1 MASSVA
7 PAPASNLETLLP
19 RPPTPPRETG
29 KEGDGLVKSI
39 LSRAPSSDPQDS
51 LQTPPAANTPTS
63 TDAPDSKLMSSRT
76 RKKVVWSAHTDYKD
90 PVDYRSIDKTHKS
103 SPLSVPS
110 PASRPIKGILKPSS
124 SPNRLVLSSSGDFDA
139 TSGQPNIIEMLD
151 STIKQL
157 AGSDRDSKL
166 DAYMMLSRALKAS
179 NNLPDRVALQDK
191 MSLFM
196 QFIQRDMTSKSSTG
210 APDSSLINHALT
222 LLATFLHFPAIA
234 STLTSD
240 FGVFVI
246 DHSIR
251 AFEDANTPKDVA
263 RHLMQVVA
271 FQNFSA
277 KVMTSDRVGRL
288 VTAMYQ
294 IEDHLTGKSIVMSR
308 IHIYRRLAKQS
319 SLHMATHSNW
329 LKNVLADMLSSVK
342 DIRGQAISLATE
354 AGFALRSEKQLMRK
368 ASEIFQTT
376 NEDQAYIEFYIQ
388 RLQEMLKD
396 RQSASAVPQIWSA
409 IILYMRCPLERWQ
422 YYGPWLTLV
431 QSAFNTTDFLTKQEA
446 NFAWNRYIYLTLADS
461 KATPKNLGTL
471 CQPLL
476 SQLRRRANPKQLEEA
491 VKLQRIVIGGVCNL
505 YYYAFAPGSVKFPP
519 DSIWDVAVQPVL
531 SQLISLDGKPEIPG
545 DCLMQAGRILTSLV
559 DVATPRIWRQDRI
572 METSPAKPD
581 ELPPLDS
588 KWVRKNCDK
597 VFQTVGPLLEKR
609 FLDLANKDSLVF
621 RLWHALVGSIAAAS
635 AKDIKVSDDTAKFFA
650 HALGLLS
657 KMWLAGVPEADNSH
671 GPAFLSSVQNFVEVL
686 VKAQGMLPFT
696 EKKLAMM
703 VGNTFEPIA
712 TPSQNQGRPS
722 SQGTV
727 RTPLQHLYCLLASV
741 PQGGADDELLSDFF
755 LSVFEPFFL
764 GKAIK
769 ARLELTNELL
779 QLLPRASPSPY
790 GPWVLAAQNFSL
802 SLEDSEA
809 TSSLIGGGKMLG
821 PKYRDI
827 TSLLERGLFGHPR
840 LPLDKWFM
848 LFERL
853 SEKVVQQLGD
863 AGRALAVIEPLA
875 KVLLDCLDSSV
886 EKPSSISLKAVRSLF
901 EVAKLPRDKTALNT
915 ARQRLWGAS
924 VVAARAG
931 SSDPFDNLY
940 KLGNQALET
949 FYGNSSIFD
958 SDHDIVP
965 FLESIKSFL
974 MTCFP
979 QSGVKAFTK
988 FEAGLCMWIE
998 DDKSCYEHDEE
1009 SLLSKTLIHTW
1020 DAISKELG
1028 GRKHLTKDEFDE
1040 IESLFKS
1047 AFKSKL
1053 PTIVD
1058 KAIELWNV
1066 LAKDE
1071 ERLDCSDSLKS
1082 VASNAGSKKQ
1092 SAETRGF
1099 GKLGGAFGAQTASP
1113 KGLPDETN
1121 LVVLSSNSSHQAD
1134 SAAASKMPTRM
1145 STRKRRMEE
1154 TPEPSRTKPTKRSST
1169 PRLRHDNSQIQFTL
1183 VASSSPILEDGSQH
1197 LTERQKEVRERQRET
1212 EAIYSDMRTSSPGPA
1227 KESSPIPDETRAFDG
1242 KQAGETTPR
1251 HPTSYDNLVSS
1262 TPTPR
1267 RGQLLNMDDNDPP
1280 SSPPIPRPYPL
1291 LSEIKSRSMAG
1302 GSLDSW
1308 EFSSPPG
1315 SPDPS
1320 DQEVLLD
1327 VQSPGEK
1334 PAKRSTRKADTRAK
1348 NADAALRDVIPS
1360 SLGEEESSSSDLTD
1374 LSDRNISS
1382 SPDPPPQLLET
1393 PTKKRLVREAVRV
1406 EDSPKSVDD
1415 EFVDARSSPEKPS
1428 LVQANDTSFALSEG
1442 DETRMMKLVE
1452 ELESGDRAGLQE
1464 ERNVEDSSDE
1474 RPSAQSAETR
1484 AASPPMT
1491 RGAAKRS
1498 PSAAIPPTPS
1508 ESLGNGEGG
1517 SKRKRKRG
1525 GSRQSNSRSKKQ
1537 KSEQKSE
1544 NVETA
1549 KERETTVVSEKET
1562 PETPSV
1568 GVETRGS
1575 ARRQTEQRQREDK
1588 TPRSQKRSSK
1598 RNKKTRSEE
1607 TDDEVMSQLVNE
1619 SQAVAESQK
1628 SNKSLEE
1635 EVPVTDDGPRQPTI
1649 HTDGSATAADKA
1661 ESEPQAKITTIMETL
1676 QTSLAHLR
1684 DVALPRSEVY
1694 KMEDMLMDLKRELF
1708 EAERRGRDSN

>member
-1 MASSVA
+1 M
-7 PAPASNLETLLP
+7 
-19 RPPTPPRETG
+19 
-29 KEGDGLVKSI
+29 
-39 LSRAPSSDPQDS
+39 
-51 LQTPPAANTPTS
+51 
-63 TDAPDSKLMSSRT
+63 
-76 RKKVVWSAHTDYKD
+76 
-90 PVDYRSIDKTHKS
+90 
-103 SPLSVPS
+103 
-110 PASRPIKGILKPSS
+110 
-124 SPNRLVLSSSGDFDA
+124 
-139 TSGQPNIIEMLD
+139 
-151 STIKQL
+151 
-157 AGSDRDSKL
+157 
-166 DAYMMLSRALKAS
+166 
-179 NNLPDRVALQDK
+179 
-191 MSLFM
+191 
-196 QFIQRDMTSKSSTG
+196 
-210 APDSSLINHALT
+210 
-222 LLATFLHFPAIA
+222 
-234 STLTSD
+234 
-240 FGVFVI
+240 
-246 DHSIR
+246 
-251 AFEDANTPKDVA
+251 
-263 RHLMQVVA
+263 
-271 FQNFSA
+271 
-277 KVMTSDRVGRL
+277 
-288 VTAMYQ
+288 
-294 IEDHLTGKSIVMSR
+294 
-308 IHIYRRLAKQS
+308 
-319 SLHMATHSNW
+319 
-329 LKNVLADMLSSVK
+329 
-342 DIRGQAISLATE
+342 
-354 AGFALRSEKQLMRK
+354 
-368 ASEIFQTT
+368 
-376 NEDQAYIEFYIQ
+376 
-388 RLQEMLKD
+388 
-396 RQSASAVPQIWSA
+396 
-409 IILYMRCPLERWQ
+409 
-422 YYGPWLTLV
+422 
-431 QSAFNTTDFLTKQEA
+431 
-446 NFAWNRYIYLTLADS
+446 
-461 KATPKNLGTL
+461 
-471 CQPLL
+471 
-476 SQLRRRANPKQLEEA
+476 
-491 VKLQRIVIGGVCNL
+491 
-505 YYYAFAPGSVKFPP
+505 
-519 DSIWDVAVQPVL
+519 
-531 SQLISLDGKPEIPG
+531 
-545 DCLMQAGRILTSLV
+545 
-559 DVATPRIWRQDRI
+559 
-572 METSPAKPD
+572 
-581 ELPPLDS
+581 
-588 KWVRKNCDK
+588 
-597 VFQTVGPLLEKR
+597 
-609 FLDLANKDSLVF
+609 
-621 RLWHALVGSIAAAS
+621 
-635 AKDIKVSDDTAKFFA
+635 
-650 HALGLLS
+650 
-657 KMWLAGVPEADNSH
+657 
-671 GPAFLSSVQNFVEVL
+671 
-686 VKAQGMLPFT
+686 
-696 EKKLAMM
+696 
-703 VGNTFEPIA
+703 
-712 TPSQNQGRPS
+712 
-722 SQGTV
+722 
-727 RTPLQHLYCLLASV
+727 
-741 PQGGADDELLSDFF
+741 
-755 LSVFEPFFL
+755 
-764 GKAIK
+764 
-769 ARLELTNELL
+769 
-779 QLLPRASPSPY
+779 
-790 GPWVLAAQNFSL
+790 
-802 SLEDSEA
+802 
-809 TSSLIGGGKMLG
+809 
-821 PKYRDI
+821 
-827 TSLLERGLFGHPR
+827 
-840 LPLDKWFM
+840 
-848 LFERL
+848 
-853 SEKVVQQLGD
+853 
-863 AGRALAVIEPLA
+863 
-875 KVLLDCLDSSV
+875 
-886 EKPSSISLKAVRSLF
+886 
-901 EVAKLPRDKTALNT
+901 
-915 ARQRLWGAS
+915 
-924 VVAARAG
+924 
-931 SSDPFDNLY
+931 
-940 KLGNQALET
+940 
-949 FYGNSSIFD
+949 
-958 SDHDIVP
+958 
-965 FLESIKSFL
+965 
-974 MTCFP
+974 
-979 QSGVKAFTK
+979 
-988 FEAGLCMWIE
+988 
-998 DDKSCYEHDEE
+998 
-1009 SLLSKTLIHTW
+1009 
-1020 DAISKELG
+1020 
-1028 GRKHLTKDEFDE
+1028 TKDEFDE

-1099 GKLGGAFGAQTASP
+1099 GILGGAFGAQTASP

-1227 KESSPIPDETRAFDG
+1227 KESSPIPDETRAFDD

-1291 LSEIKSRSMAG
+1291 LTEIKSRSMAG

-1348 NADAALRDVIPS
+1348 NADATLRDVIPS

-1415 EFVDARSSPEKPS
+1415 EFVDARSSPEKSS

-1464 ERNVEDSSDE
+1464 ERNVEDISDE

-1498 PSAAIPPTPS
+1498 PSAAIPPTPL

-1544 NVETA
+1544 NVETI

-1598 RNKKTRSEE
+1598 RNKKARSEE

-1649 HTDGSATAADKA
+1649 HTDVNATAADKA